1 MGNTIF
7 WVVTLHFVI
16 SIFFL
21 VYVAVYWISLKGYI
35 FANGWTLE
43 WCNPVAELEIPLYFV
58 PVVNAIVTYFSLK
71 MVETLAEEVNSGQVV
86 NVYLWK
92 FGIHYQET
100 D

>member
-21 VYVAVYWISLKGYI
+21 VYVSVYWNGLKDYI

-43 WCNPVAELEIPLYFV
+43 WCNPVSELEVPLYFV
-58 PVVNAIVTYFSLK
+58 PLVNAIVTYFSLK
-71 MVETLAEEVNSGQVV
+71 MVEALATEANSGQVI